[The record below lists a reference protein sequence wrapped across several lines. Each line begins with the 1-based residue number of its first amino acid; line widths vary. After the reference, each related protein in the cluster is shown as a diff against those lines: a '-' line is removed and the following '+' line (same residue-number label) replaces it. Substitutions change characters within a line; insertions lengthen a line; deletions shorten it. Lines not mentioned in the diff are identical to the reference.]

1 MPLFLLT
8 GAFIA
13 IYFAIIGGAALLVMR
28 KLKCYRRYHYILAGV
43 LCSLPM
49 LFSGEV
55 EWQIAAILSGV
66 ISGILI
72 AFVGVRA
79 HAT

>member
-1 MPLFLLT
+1 
-8 GAFIA
+8 
-13 IYFAIIGGAALLVMR
+13 MR
-28 KLKCYRRYHYILAGV
+28 KLKFYRRYHYILAGV

-66 ISGILI
+66 ISGVLI

-79 HAT
+79 HTT